1 MFNYASGRSIQN
13 EGRKTKVAQKNP
25 AMLVISKTLSL
36 RATLFVAPCRSELK
50 RHASYMAIRKF
61 EKLDTQCEKN
71 KNLKLIILKI
81 AFFAHKKQKN
91 PSLILL
97 H

>member
-1 MFNYASGRSIQN
+1 
-13 EGRKTKVAQKNP
+13 
-25 AMLVISKTLSL
+25 
-36 RATLFVAPCRSELK
+36 
-50 RHASYMAIRKF
+50 MAIRKF